1 MCSCAITTKT
11 AFLSTALTVSKG
23 SKRGK
28 LGVNMRVFVY
38 AGIAAACCVLSN
50 SGSAQDSLRGDV
62 TTPVPTAPRSSSPD
76 AAGSSASA
84 VMRTNSMT
92 VLDDKKKLGPNDSV
106 SFRVVEDRDN
116 ESQRLR
122 VNDNGELEV
131 PYVGLVPARGKSCK
145 ELAYTI
151 RSLLEKEYYYH
162 ATVILAVD
170 RVSEK
175 SKGRIYVYGAV
186 KGQGP
191 QEIPPDESYTVS
203 KAIIKAGGFGDFANK
218 RKVKLT
224 RKNGQEFAIDL
235 KRVIE
240 EGHTDEDLDLQP
252 DDQIYV
258 PQRLINM

>member
-1 MCSCAITTKT
+1 
-11 AFLSTALTVSKG
+11 
-23 SKRGK
+23 
-28 LGVNMRVFVY
+28 MRVGVY
-38 AGIAAACCVLSN
+38 AAIAAASLVLSN
-50 SGSAQDSLRGDV
+50 WGSAQDV
-62 TTPVPTAPRSSSPD
+62 ATPAPATPRANSPD
-76 AAGSSASA
+76 TAASGTSA
-84 VMRTNSMT
+84 VMRTNSMS
-92 VLDDKKKLGPNDSV
+92 VLDDKKKLGANDSI

-151 RSLLEKEYYYH
+151 KSLLEKEYYYH

-191 QEIPPDESYTVS
+191 QEIPPDESYSVS

-224 RKNGQEFAIDL
+224 RKNGQEFTVDL

-240 EGHTDEDLDLQP
+240 EGHTEEDLELQP

>member
-1 MCSCAITTKT
+1 
-11 AFLSTALTVSKG
+11 
-23 SKRGK
+23 
-28 LGVNMRVFVY
+28 VY
-38 AGIAAACCVLSN
+38 AGIFAACVLLSN
-50 SGSAQDSLRGDV
+50 WAFAQDANSP
-62 TTPVPTAPRSSSPD
+62 TPVAPKPSAADLASSST
-76 AAGSSASA
+76 SA
-84 VMRTNSMT
+84 VLRTNSMS
-92 VLDDKKKLGPNDSV
+92 VLDDKKKLGPNDSI

-131 PYVGLVPARGKSCK
+131 PYVGLVPAQGKSCK

-151 RSLLEKEYYYH
+151 KSLLEKEYYYH

-175 SKGRIYVYGAV
+175 SKGRIYVYGSV

-224 RKNGQEFAIDL
+224 RKNGQEFTVDL

-240 EGHTDEDLDLQP
+240 EGHTDEDLQLQP